1 MNEEE
6 GQSDLSKC
14 LATEILG
21 RGKRRRFVTDYREL
35 SGGNPGPKRRKNRKE
50 NETVVKME
58 MSETDEPNHEEI
70 KIEVNEDDGDD
81 MKKELNEDFSDVKI
95 ELLEE

>member
-1 MNEEE
+1 MNEEKS
-6 GQSDLSKC
+6 QSE
-14 LATEILG
+14 EILG

-35 SGGNPGPKRRKNRKE
+35 AGANPFPKRRTNRKK

-58 MSETDEPNHEEI
+58 MSETDEPNNEYEEI

-81 MKKELNEDFSDVKI
+81 MKKEVDEDFSDVKI